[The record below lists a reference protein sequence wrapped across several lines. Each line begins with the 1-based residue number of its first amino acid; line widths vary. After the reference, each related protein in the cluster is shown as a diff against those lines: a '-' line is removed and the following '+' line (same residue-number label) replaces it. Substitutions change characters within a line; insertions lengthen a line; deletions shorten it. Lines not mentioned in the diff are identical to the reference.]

1 MGKIIGIDLGTTNS
15 CVAVMEGS
23 DAKVITNSEGGR
35 TTPSIVAFGKDG
47 ERMVGQAA
55 KRQAVT
61 NPTNTIFSIK
71 RFMGRTHNE
80 VSEEIQQVPYKV
92 VKGKGGIARV
102 KIEDNEYSPP
112 EISAMILQKMKQTAE
127 DYLGEKVTE
136 AVITVPAYFNDAQ
149 RQATKDAGKIA
160 GLDVKRIINEP
171 TAASLAYGLDQSKD
185 NKKDQKIA
193 VFDLGGGTFDV
204 SILQLDPEIGTF
216 EVLATNGDTHLGGDD
231 FDQKVILWLVDEF
244 KKQEGIDLSADP
256 MALQRLKETAEKSK
270 IELSTSP
277 KTTLNLPFITADS
290 AGPKHLNIDLSRA
303 KFEELIDED
312 MERLKSP
319 CLNAL
324 KDAKLKASDIDE
336 IVLVGGSSRIP
347 KVQEIVKELFG
358 KEPNKSV
365 NVDEVVATGAA
376 IQGGILSGDVTDVLL
391 MDVTP
396 LSLGIETLGGVFTK
410 LIEKNTT
417 IPTKKSEVFSTAA
430 ENQTSVEIHVLQ
442 GERDMAV
449 NNRTIGRFHL
459 EGIPPAARGIPQI
472 EVEFDID
479 ANGILHVAAKD
490 KASGKE
496 QSIRIEASS
505 GLSDAEIENMVND
518 AKEHEADDK
527 EKREDID
534 LRNSADQLIYQT
546 EKNIK
551 EMEAKLDDDSKA
563 KLEAGQGRLK
573 KALEGTDIEEI
584 RSASDDLNSLW
595 SDISAKLYDQYKEE
609 EATSGKD
616 ATEKADV
623 SQNDE
628 EVEEADFEE
637 VDPKN

>member
-1 MGKIIGIDLGTTNS
+1 
-15 CVAVMEGS
+15 
-23 DAKVITNSEGGR
+23 
-35 TTPSIVAFGKDG
+35 
-47 ERMVGQAA
+47 
-55 KRQAVT
+55 
-61 NPTNTIFSIK
+61 
-71 RFMGRTHNE
+71 
-80 VSEEIQQVPYKV
+80 
-92 VKGKGGIARV
+92 
-102 KIEDNEYSPP
+102 
-112 EISAMILQKMKQTAE
+112 
-127 DYLGEKVTE
+127 
-136 AVITVPAYFNDAQ
+136 
-149 RQATKDAGKIA
+149 
-160 GLDVKRIINEP
+160 
-171 TAASLAYGLDQSKD
+171 
-185 NKKDQKIA
+185 
-193 VFDLGGGTFDV
+193 
-204 SILQLDPEIGTF
+204 
-216 EVLATNGDTHLGGDD
+216 
-231 FDQKVILWLVDEF
+231 
-244 KKQEGIDLSADP
+244 
-256 MALQRLKETAEKSK
+256 
-270 IELSTSP
+270 
-277 KTTLNLPFITADS
+277 
-290 AGPKHLNIDLSRA
+290 
-303 KFEELIDED
+303 
-312 MERLKSP
+312 
-319 CLNAL
+319 
-324 KDAKLKASDIDE
+324 
-336 IVLVGGSSRIP
+336 
-347 KVQEIVKELFG
+347 
-358 KEPNKSV
+358 KSV

-410 LIEKNTT
+410 LIDKNTT

-472 EVEFDID
+472 DVEFDID